1 MPPAGLSPPPRW
13 TFGSAAAVASQ
24 VAGTV
29 PRGGTATPPQPPARS
44 PGRLRGAGTP
54 GPRGGGVCSRSTAS
68 PAAAGRLPWAWTA
81 GGASVHCGCLS
92 KKTLRVFVLVSSC
105 CPLKK
110 EESQR
115 KKLQEINNQKA
126 NDRIEALERAKQ
138 RLEQETRAS
147 RVRLQAEA
155 LAARQVTPRRSPR
168 RVREGLAGPRS
179 APRTRGGS
187 AWGRLRGPA
196 QRGRRGGQTVPLPDV
211 RRGARASPVASRGS
225 GCVVAFR
232 GPHRPGPQD
241 RT

>member
-1 MPPAGLSPPPRW
+1 M
-13 TFGSAAAVASQ
+13 
-24 VAGTV
+24 
-29 PRGGTATPPQPPARS
+29 
-44 PGRLRGAGTP
+44 
-54 GPRGGGVCSRSTAS
+54 
-68 PAAAGRLPWAWTA
+68 
-81 GGASVHCGCLS
+81 HCGCLS